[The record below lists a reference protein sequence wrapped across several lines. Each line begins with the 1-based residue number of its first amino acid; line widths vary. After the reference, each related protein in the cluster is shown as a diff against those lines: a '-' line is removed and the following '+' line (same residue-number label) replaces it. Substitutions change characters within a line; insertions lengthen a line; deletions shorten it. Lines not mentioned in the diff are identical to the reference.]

1 MLEARTAAAA
11 KPASD
16 RAATA
21 ATPAASRAKVTND
34 PIRARASGNSRQG
47 RRLRDLYAAYMVAL
61 GHPAGPTT
69 HAAVLAA
76 CELLVAAENARA
88 ALLAGDGDVDQ
99 VVRLENLA
107 ARAVRR
113 LGLRPTNAKPPA
125 PTLADYL
132 QSLPP
137 DAGDA
142 PDEPENSG
150 GEPARASSE
159 PGTTEAAPGTE
170 TAPASTARVPGGDPP

>member
-11 KPASD
+11 KPALD
-16 RAATA
+16 RTA
-21 ATPAASRAKVTND
+21 PAVTPAASRAKVTND

-88 ALLAGDGDVDQ
+88 ALLAGNGDVDQ

-113 LGLRPTNAKPPA
+113 LGIKPGGNQAPYIPLRDRLMAEIEA
-125 PTLADYL
+125 
-132 QSLPP
+132 
-137 DAGDA
+137 
-142 PDEPENSG
+142 
-150 GEPARASSE
+150 
-159 PGTTEAAPGTE
+159 EAAAE
-170 TAPASTARVPGGDPP
+170 ADSTGGGGDGLGDG

>member
-1 MLEARTAAAA
+1 MLEGHTTAAA
-11 KPASD
+11 KPTLD
-16 RAATA
+16 RTA
-21 ATPAASRAKVTND
+21 VAIKPAASRAKVTND

-88 ALLAGDGDVDQ
+88 ALLAGRGDVDQ

-113 LGLRPTNAKPPA
+113 LGLK
-125 PTLADYL
+125 
-132 QSLPP
+132 
-137 DAGDA
+137 
-142 PDEPENSG
+142 
-150 GEPARASSE
+150 
-159 PGTTEAAPGTE
+159 
-170 TAPASTARVPGGDPP
+170 PGGNAPHVPLRDRLTAAAAEGEIEAEDTAEADSAGGGDGLGDG